1 MPVDTTKDDC
11 TADFP
16 SFTPVLHN
24 RVDSMPRTKIEL
36 PNIEYLSILDEDAK
50 LDKAL
55 EPKIA
60 PETLKTMYK
69 YMLLARRTDERM
81 LLMQRQGRM
90 GTFPQSSG
98 HEAISMGSAIHLGK
112 TDWHVPAYRELAG
125 LLYRGWSIET
135 TLLYWNGFEEG
146 AMPPEGVNDLP
157 VCVPIA
163 SQLLHAAG
171 LGMAM
176 KLRNDNSI
184 VMTYFGDGASSE
196 GDTHEAMN
204 FASVYQAPVVFVCLN
219 NQYAISVPIAKQMRN
234 ETIAQRAIAYGMPG
248 IRVDGNDVLAVYVA
262 TMEAVERAKRGEG
275 PTLIEGLTYRFTP
288 HTTADDPKRYRSD
301 EECALWTKREPLAR
315 FKKYLVAKGVYT
327 EKQLEELEQE
337 LDTMIKASIVKV
349 EEMAQS
355 EELANPLSMFDYL
368 YSDIPPYLN
377 EQREELKKHLEQVK
391 NSTNS
396 GVSPQKAST
405 H

>member
-1 MPVDTTKDDC
+1 
-11 TADFP
+11 
-16 SFTPVLHN
+16 
-24 RVDSMPRTKIEL
+24 MPRKPIEL
-36 PNIEYLSILDEDAK
+36 PRIEYLSILDEDAN
-50 LDKAL
+50 LDKDL

-60 PETLKTMYK
+60 PETLKEMYK

-98 HEAISMGSAIHLGK
+98 HEAISLGSAIQLKK

-135 TLLYWNGFEEG
+135 ILLYWNGYEEG
-146 AMPPEGVNDLP
+146 ARPPEGVNDLP

-171 LGMAM
+171 IGMAM
-176 KLRNDNSI
+176 NLRDEKGV

-204 FASVYQAPVVFVCLN
+204 FAAVYQAPVVFVCLN
-219 NQYAISVPIAKQMRN
+219 NQYAISVPLAKQMKN

-262 TMEAVERAKRGEG
+262 TQEAIERARRGEG

-288 HTTADDPKRYRSD
+288 HTTADDPKRYRTD
-301 EECALWTKREPLAR
+301 EECQLWTKREPLAR
-315 FKKYLVAKGVYT
+315 FKKYLANKGVMK
-327 EKQLEELEQE
+327 EKDFEAMEEEV
-337 LDTMIKASIVKV
+337 DAVIKASIVRI
-349 EEMAQS
+349 EEMAKG
-355 EELANPLSMFDYL
+355 EELSNPLSMFDYL
-368 YSDIPPYLN
+368 YGDMPPYLN
-377 EQREELKKHLEQVK
+377 DQREELKKHLDK
-391 NSTNS
+391 SGKT

>member
-1 MPVDTTKDDC
+1 
-11 TADFP
+11 
-16 SFTPVLHN
+16 
-24 RVDSMPRTKIEL
+24 MPRKPIEL
-36 PNIEYLSILDEDAK
+36 PSIEYLSILDEDAN

-98 HEAISMGSAIHLGK
+98 HEAISLGSAIHLLK
-112 TDWHVPAYRELAG
+112 SDWHVPAYRELAG

-135 TLLYWNGFEEG
+135 ILLYWNGYEEG
-146 AMPPEGVNDLP
+146 ARPPEGVNDLP

-163 SQLLHAAG
+163 SQLLHASG
-171 LGMAM
+171 IGMAM
-176 KLRNDNSI
+176 NLRKDKGV

-204 FASVYQAPVVFVCLN
+204 FASVYNAPVVFVCLN
-219 NQYAISVPIAKQMRN
+219 NQYAISVPIAKQMKN

-262 TMEAVERAKRGEG
+262 TQEAVERARRGEG

-288 HTTADDPKRYRSD
+288 HTTADDPKRYRSE
-301 EECALWTKREPLAR
+301 EECQLWTKREPLSR
-315 FKKYLVAKGVYT
+315 FHKYLKTKGVMND
-327 EKQLEELEQE
+327 KDFAAMEEEV
-337 LDTMIKASIVKV
+337 DAVIKASIVRI
-349 EEMAQS
+349 
-355 EELANPLSMFDYL
+355 EELAKGEELSNPLSMFDYL
-368 YSDIPPYLN
+368 YADMPPYLN
-377 EQREELKKHLEQVK
+377 EQREELKHYLDRSGK
-391 NSTNS
+391 T
-396 GVSPQKAST
+396 GVSPQKASA